1 MLAHPTKGISEVLD
15 RFANQNFTCEYKY
28 DGERGQIHK
37 LPDGTV
43 KIYSRNSEDNTS
55 KYPDIIKMLP
65 EVMAEGTTDFVL
77 DCEVVAYDR
86 ETKKILPF
94 QVLSTRKRKEADEGE
109 IKVQV
114 CLFAFDMLYFNG
126 EALIKKPL
134 KERRD
139 QMRKSFNEV
148 EGTFMFATCRDASDT
163 EEILAFLNESVA
175 ASCEGLMV
183 KTLDAGGPGSTY
195 EPDKRS
201 HKWLKVKKDYIKGMT
216 DRSVAHS
223 VARRFEHPSSSQFGF
238 EANLRI
244 GHDSI
249 AHCSFRA
256 SNPSDENPK
265 SLLSHSHWCP
275 ILISLRSPNAEQL

>member
-65 EVMAEGTTDFVL
+65 EVMVEGTTDFVL

-126 EALIKKPL
+126 EALIKRPL
-134 KERRD
+134 IERRE
-139 QMRKSFNEV
+139 QLKKSFKEV

-216 DRSVAHS
+216 DR
-223 VARRFEHPSSSQFGF
+223 
-238 EANLRI
+238 
-244 GHDSI
+244 
-249 AHCSFRA
+249 
-256 SNPSDENPK
+256 
-265 SLLSHSHWCP
+265 
-275 ILISLRSPNAEQL
+275 